1 MLSVRKG
8 LTAAGRPQGLT
19 EEEQFEWNASQENG
33 RQAVVCPH
41 GAKRR
46 QKLEIDEAVVR
57 LPGKYSP
64 REGLRVEEANG
75 GVIACEDTYEHA
87 FVASGNAGLE
97 NNAKFS
103 TSR

>member
-1 MLSVRKG
+1 M
-8 LTAAGRPQGLT
+8 
-19 EEEQFEWNASQENG
+19 
-33 RQAVVCPH
+33 
-41 GAKRR
+41 
-46 QKLEIDEAVVR
+46 VR